1 MLSIVLR
8 NLTRRPIRSLLTSL
22 GVAIGIGAVVSLT
35 SLTWGFERSWEA
47 VNRAR
52 GIDLLV
58 VRSSSRSPLPS
69 AFAGSA
75 AATVAALDGV
85 EAADGV
91 LNDMMSI
98 ENAPTLLVHGWRPG
112 SFLWHHLRLLHGRW
126 PGETEQAVVLGV
138 IAADTL
144 DKSVGDTV
152 QIDTEAFRVCG
163 VFTSSAVSERTA
175 VILPLARL
183 QSLTSREGMINLVN
197 VRMSGVIDAS
207 AIERLRQAILARL
220 GGGFRVYDATEAAQ
234 GNIGLQLAK
243 AVSFGTSVIA
253 AAVGVVGVMNA
264 VLMSVFERL
273 HEIGIL
279 LAIGWRRRR
288 IVQMILLESLCLSS
302 LGGAFGI
309 VIGLAGVRLLLMTPV
324 LRGQIDAEAG
334 PVMLASVLSIT
345 LVVGAVGGLYP
356 AWLGARMMP
365 TEALR
370 HD

>member
-1 MLSIVLR
+1 MLSIALR
-8 NLTRRPIRSLLTSL
+8 NLSRRPIRSLLTSL

-58 VRSSSRSPLPS
+58 VRTSSRSPLPS
-69 AFAGSA
+69 AFAESTA
-75 AATVAALDGV
+75 DTVAAIDGV
-85 EAADGV
+85 EAATGV

-98 ENAPTLLVHGWRPG
+98 ESAPTVLVHGWRPG
-112 SFLWHHLRLLHGRW
+112 SFLWHHLRLLQGQW
-126 PGETEQAVVLGV
+126 PGEKEQAVVLGA

-144 DKSVGDTV
+144 DKSVGDAV

-163 VFTSSAVSERTA
+163 VFTSSAVSERAA
-175 VILPLARL
+175 VIMPLARL
-183 QSLTSREGMINLVN
+183 QSLTAREGMINLVN
-197 VRMSGVIDAS
+197 VRMKGVADTS
-207 AIERLRQAILARL
+207 AIERLRQAIRARL
-220 GGGFRVYDATEAAQ
+220 EGGFRVYDATEAAQ

-253 AAVGVVGVMNA
+253 AVVGVVGVTNA

-302 LGGAFGI
+302 LGGALGI
-309 VIGLAGVRLLLMTPV
+309 VIGLVSVRLLLLTPA

-334 PVMLASVLSIT
+334 PVMLASVLAIT

-356 AWLGARMMP
+356 AWFGARMMP